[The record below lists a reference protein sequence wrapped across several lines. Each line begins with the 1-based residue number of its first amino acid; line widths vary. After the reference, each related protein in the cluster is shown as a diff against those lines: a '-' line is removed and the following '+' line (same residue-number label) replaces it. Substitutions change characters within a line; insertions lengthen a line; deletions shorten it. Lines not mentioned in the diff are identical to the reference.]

1 MKSKLWRCYDEELF
15 YKVNVAL
22 ANKKSSFQ
30 QEVNILMQ
38 NLVKEYYKGDENG
51 KEKEIFE
58 R

>member
-30 QEVNILMQ
+30 KEVNILMEE
-38 NLVKEYYKGDENG
+38 LVEKYYKEVQDG
-51 KEKEIFE
+51 EKK
-58 R
+58 

>member
-15 YKVNVAL
+15 YKLNVAL

-30 QEVNILMQ
+30 KEVNIIMEQ
-38 NLVKEYYKGDENG
+38 IVNDYYKEVKNG
-51 KEKEIFE
+51 EEKKISN

>member
-1 MKSKLWRCYDEELF
+1 MKSKLWRCYDEDLF

-30 QEVNILMQ
+30 KEVNILMKQ
-38 NLVKEYYKGDENG
+38 LVEDYYREVRDGE
-51 KEKEIFE
+51 EKEISD

>member
-30 QEVNILMQ
+30 KEVNILMKY
-38 NLVKEYYKGDENG
+38 LVEDYYKEVKDGE
-51 KEKEIFE
+51 EKEILD